1 MATELSWILLWTEW
15 IARAGEDLMT
25 VVEQKMLLKIA
36 EVGSKVDNAT
46 TERREVMM
54 PAAIEF
60 CTKKGLR
67 RRLVPA
73 KPPDLLIFL
82 AKDLPTT

>member
-36 EVGSKVDNAT
+36 EVGSKVDKQQPN
-46 TERREVMM
+46 EE
-54 PAAIEF
+54 
-60 CTKKGLR
+60 K
-67 RRLVPA
+67 
-73 KPPDLLIFL
+73 
-82 AKDLPTT
+82 